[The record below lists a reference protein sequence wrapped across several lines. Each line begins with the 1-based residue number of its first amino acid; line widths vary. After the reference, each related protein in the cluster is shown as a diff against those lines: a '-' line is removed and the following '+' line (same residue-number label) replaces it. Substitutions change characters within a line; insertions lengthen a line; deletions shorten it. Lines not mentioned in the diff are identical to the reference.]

1 MRWMDDCLPASSA
14 SLLSLHTAFCL
25 SSCRPLAGVAAPR
38 VNGKA
43 TATFANFAATTTT
56 RKRQEQQKQTDLH
69 KCICIHLFDG
79 RALYCSY
86 VLDGPAKWRQKISKT
101 KSAKQ
106 STTKT
111 EHEPFPNGKT

>member
-14 SLLSLHTAFCL
+14 SLLSLHTAPHFCL
-25 SSCRPLAGVAAPR
+25 SACRPLAGVAAPR

-56 RKRQEQQKQTDLH
+56 RKRQEQQKKRILH

-86 VLDGPAKWRQKISKT
+86 VPDGPAKWRQKISKT

-106 STTKT
+106 NTNR
-111 EHEPFPNGKT
+111 FPNGTT